1 MKKVILSASILVLGA
16 IAANAQTAAPAT
28 PAAPAAVKETAAP
41 APVKAEEPSLK
52 LEELPEAVR
61 KTLATDEF
69 KGMQFVS
76 AKLVKA
82 EAGEFYGI
90 SLKQADKTVVIKLDK
105 EGKKVN

>member
-28 PAAPAAVKETAAP
+28 PAPVKETAA
-41 APVKAEEPSLK
+41 AVKAEEPSLK

-69 KGMQFVS
+69 KGMEFVS

-90 SLKQADKTVVIKLDK
+90 SLKQADKTVVIKLSK
-105 EGKKVN
+105 EGKRVN

>member
-28 PAAPAAVKETAAP
+28 PAPAAVKETAAS
-41 APVKAEEPSLK
+41 VKAEEPSLK

-69 KGMQFVS
+69 KGMEFVS

-90 SLKQADKTVVIKLDK
+90 SLKQVDKTVVIKLSK
-105 EGKKVN
+105 EGKRVN

>member
-28 PAAPAAVKETAAP
+28 PAPAAVKETAA
-41 APVKAEEPSLK
+41 AVKAEEPSLK

-69 KGMQFVS
+69 KGMEFVS
-76 AKLVKA
+76 AKLVNA

-90 SLKQADKTVVIKLDK
+90 SLKQADKTVVIKLSK
-105 EGKKVN
+105 EGKRVN

>member
-28 PAAPAAVKETAAP
+28 PAPAAVKETTAP
-41 APVKAEEPSLK
+41 AAVKAEEPSLK

-69 KGMQFVS
+69 KGMEFVS

-90 SLKQADKTVVIKLDK
+90 SLKQADKTVVIKLNK